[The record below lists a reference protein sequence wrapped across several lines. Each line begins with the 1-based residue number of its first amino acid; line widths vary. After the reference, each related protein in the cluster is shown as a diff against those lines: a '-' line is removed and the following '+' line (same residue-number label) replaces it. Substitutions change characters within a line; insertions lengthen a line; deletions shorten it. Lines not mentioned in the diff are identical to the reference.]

1 MFLQEDEVSMLHV
14 MAVFL
19 LFDGRSEE
27 TTFEMMQTEGA
38 FPRLVEL
45 IRSRRDDDRGL
56 HRLLIELLYEM
67 SRIQRLSWE
76 DLRRCYPYTAYR
88 GTG

>member
-1 MFLQEDEVSMLHV
+1 M

-19 LFDGRSEE
+19 LFDGRQEE
-27 TTFEMMQTEGA
+27 KTFEMMQCEGA

-45 IRSRRDDDRGL
+45 VKRGWDNEVGL

-67 SRIQRLSWE
+67 SRIRRLSWD
-76 DLRRCYPYTAYR
+76 DLSE
-88 GTG
+88 